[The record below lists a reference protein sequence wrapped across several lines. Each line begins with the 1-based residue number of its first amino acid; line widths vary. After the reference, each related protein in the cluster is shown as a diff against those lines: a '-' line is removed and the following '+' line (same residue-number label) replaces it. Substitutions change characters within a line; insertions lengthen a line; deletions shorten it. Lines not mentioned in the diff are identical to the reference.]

1 MRVEVQL
8 NGLDTVLATLNK
20 LPKEVVSK
28 RGGIV
33 RQAVFAGARVIR
45 VEARKNLTK
54 ATSNAR
60 KDGNNAVS
68 TGLTAKNIV
77 IRRKNMLNGEKG
89 ERALLTVAYKPHP
102 GYKSKFRKKPIK
114 FNDIAF
120 MLEYGTSKQRAEP
133 WLRPAFN
140 AKKEQAIDKM
150 RSDLLLKID
159 RLAQKYLKEK

>member
-1 MRVEVQL
+1 MEVKVNL
-8 NGLDTVLATLNK
+8 TGLDNVLSTLQK
-20 LPKEVVSK
+20 LPQEVVSK

-45 VEARKNLTK
+45 AEARKNLTK
-54 ATSNAR
+54 VTSNGR
-60 KDGNNAVS
+60 KGNDDAVS

-77 IRRKNMLNGEKG
+77 VRRKNMPNSEKG
-89 ERALLTVAYKPHP
+89 ERALLTVAYKSHP

-150 RSDLLLKID
+150 RSDLLVKID
-159 RLAQKYLKEK
+159 RLAKKYLKEK